1 MYRKYIKDLIY
12 WNNNRRRKPLVVWGA
27 RQAGKTF
34 LIRDLFAEEYYPNNY
49 IYIDCN
55 VENDIVRF
63 CETHSNVD
71 DVINYISLDKGRV
84 INEKTL
90 LIFDEVQ
97 ECLPIITLLKYFC
110 QEHREIPVIV
120 TGSMVRIKI
129 QRETRK
135 RGVKSGRQFLFPVGK
150 INQLTIYPM
159 DFEEFLFNSNQIL
172 YKKIQEA
179 YVNKTALNPEAH
191 HKALDY
197 FYSYLL
203 VGGMPEAVDVFL
215 ESGSYQESR
224 EVLADIY
231 DNYLTD
237 MELYQASP
245 ESVVRA
251 KKIFENIYALLNKES
266 KNFKSTMIE
275 PGAKGRDMR
284 TPIEW
289 LTLAHIILQ
298 SSLVKERVTIPLIDS
313 EESLHRLYL
322 ADIGMFSYQSGI
334 NAKTFLSND
343 GRNTLS
349 GIFFENY
356 VACELARS
364 GHKLF
369 YWKGKGD
376 AEFEFLVEHD
386 SVIIPID
393 VKKGRGTL
401 NSLEKY
407 KNHNKVEVVIKV
419 SANNYGYEEQKKIL
433 TIPFYMLFSFLNSL
447 SKGEINIAEEQ

>member
-1 MYRKYIKDLIY
+1 
-12 WNNNRRRKPLVVWGA
+12 
-27 RQAGKTF
+27 
-34 LIRDLFAEEYYPNNY
+34 
-49 IYIDCN
+49 
-55 VENDIVRF
+55 
-63 CETHSNVD
+63 
-71 DVINYISLDKGRV
+71 
-84 INEKTL
+84 
-90 LIFDEVQ
+90 
-97 ECLPIITLLKYFC
+97 
-110 QEHREIPVIV
+110 
-120 TGSMVRIKI
+120 
-129 QRETRK
+129 
-135 RGVKSGRQFLFPVGK
+135 
-150 INQLTIYPM
+150 
-159 DFEEFLFNSNQIL
+159 
-172 YKKIQEA
+172 
-179 YVNKTALNPEAH
+179 
-191 HKALDY
+191 
-197 FYSYLL
+197 
-203 VGGMPEAVDVFL
+203 
-215 ESGSYQESR
+215 
-224 EVLADIY
+224 
-231 DNYLTD
+231 
-237 MELYQASP
+237 
-245 ESVVRA
+245 
-251 KKIFENIYALLNKES
+251 
-266 KNFKSTMIE
+266 
-275 PGAKGRDMR
+275 MR

-289 LTLAHIILQ
+289 LTLAHIILR

-334 NAKTFLSND
+334 NVKTFLSND

-401 NSLEKY
+401 SSLEKY